1 MKWYYWNRFRFPF
14 LRTFFSVFCIRVDS
28 NYRSFFDFVGEIH
41 SEIKETLIGIGECP
55 FMRGNLVNKS
65 AWLIWAST
73 QVESLVALVVNVGV
87 PKQKNKSTKPINN
100 ISKSK
105 KKASCT
111 YRNLNEWHV
120 YMEDVVTPLEKSV
133 IEARVR

>member
-1 MKWYYWNRFRFPF
+1 
-14 LRTFFSVFCIRVDS
+14 
-28 NYRSFFDFVGEIH
+28 
-41 SEIKETLIGIGECP
+41 
-55 FMRGNLVNKS
+55 MRGNLVNKS
-65 AWLIWAST
+65 AWLIWAGT

-111 YRNLNEWHV
+111 YRNLNE
-120 YMEDVVTPLEKSV
+120 
-133 IEARVR
+133 